1 MKRVAT
7 AAVIA
12 ALAMLAVPASANHP
26 GPIGGQPQVPT
37 TTTTVATTTTTVA
50 TTTTTST
57 PVAPV
62 SPPVVEPPPA
72 ILSGRSGQVTGELG
86 SWCWLQSNGQTL
98 CRALSRIAPPDPVA
112 TLAVTQGE
120 TLTLRIE
127 TAVPV
132 VDLRIGVW
140 TGGPP
145 SPLISAPVANPSRF
159 PVNLAPGR
167 HVVGVRATF
176 QGMGPNGVEYEFEVM
191 VRTAGRTIS
200 LTG

>member
-1 MKRVAT
+1 MKRAAT
-7 AAVIA
+7 TVVTV
-12 ALAMLAVPASANHP
+12 ALAMLAVPAFANHP
-26 GPIGGQPQVPT
+26 VPIAGQPQVPT
-37 TTTTVATTTTTVA
+37 TTSTTTSTTVATTTTT
-50 TTTTTST
+50 T

-62 SPPVVEPPPA
+62 SPPVVDPPPA

-86 SWCWLQSNGQTL
+86 SWCWPQPNGQTL
-98 CRALSRIAPPDPVA
+98 CRALSRNAAPDPVA

-132 VDLRIGVW
+132 ADLRIGVW

-159 PVNLAPGR
+159 PINLAPGR
-167 HVVGVRATF
+167 HVIGVRATF
-176 QGMGPNGVEYEFEVM
+176 QGMGTNSVEYEFEVM

>member
-1 MKRVAT
+1 MKRAAAT
-7 AAVIA
+7 AAIV

-26 GPIGGQPQVPT
+26 APIGGQPQVPT
-37 TTTTVATTTTTVA
+37 TTSTTTSTTVATTTTT
-50 TTTTTST
+50 TTT

-86 SWCWLQSNGQTL
+86 SWCWPQSNGETL

-132 VDLRIGVW
+132 ADLRIGVW
-140 TGGPP
+140 TGGLT
-145 SPLISAPVANPSRF
+145 SPLISAAVANPSRF
-159 PVNLAPGR
+159 PINLAPGR
-167 HVVGVRATF
+167 HVIVVHATF
-176 QGMGPNGVEYEFEVM
+176 QGAGTYSVEYEFEVM